1 MNTQIRSSDFQRVIE
16 HVETLTIDAQFLL
29 ADIIRQR
36 LSQYRRSQ
44 LIAEVAEAR
53 QAYQAGNVQRGTV
66 DDYYSLRVH
75 PGSGIGCRG
84 NTPANPGDSR

>member
-1 MNTQIRSSDFQRVIE
+1 MNTQIKSSDFQRVIE
-16 HVETLTIDAQFLL
+16 TVETLTIDDQFLL
-29 ADIIRQR
+29 VEIIRQR

-66 DDYYSLRVH
+66 DDLLA
-75 PGSGIGCRG
+75 GIGIGCRG
-84 NTPANPGDSR
+84 NLPADYGDSR

>member
-1 MNTQIRSSDFQRVIE
+1 MNTQIKSSDFQRVIE
-16 HVETLTIDAQFLL
+16 HVETLTIDEQFLL
-29 ADIIRQR
+29 VDIIRQR

-66 DDYYSLRVH
+66 DDLLKEL
-75 PGSGIGCRG
+75 
-84 NTPANPGDSR
+84 DQ

>member
-1 MNTQIRSSDFQRVIE
+1 MNTQIKSSDFQRVIE
-16 HVETLTIDAQFLL
+16 TVETLTIDDQFLL
-29 ADIIRQR
+29 VEIIRQR

-66 DDYYSLRVH
+66 DDLLKEL
-75 PGSGIGCRG
+75 
-84 NTPANPGDSR
+84 DQ